1 MKKDVMNIIWKK
13 LWNWMNIGVHG
24 NYYKIHLYEM
34 GIQTIYNTNLK
45 LKYIMYFKFM
55 YTSIDENQGLQFVY
69 V

>member
-1 MKKDVMNIIWKK
+1 
-13 LWNWMNIGVHG
+13 MNIGVHG